1 MCCVV
6 NNPSQDAAVEEVPVQ
21 STTAPPTAACSGA
34 SLIELLMTLSLSPP
48 AIRLREFIPSSS
60 ACKQRR
66 PFSNSPS
73 SPTASR
79 PLFSRLALSGY
90 AQQLKRKK
98 PPTMPRLVRRK
109 PLAERLKAYLNPLD
123 FLLYLSEEF
132 ETRDWDTHGFAT
144 TLGLSLNFVFL
155 LARAN
160 SGRQVRNVDDVFG
173 DSGGA
178 GWLGWVVSCSSSSC
192 AFSPCALRS
201 TYSSGF
207 RTRC

>member
-1 MCCVV
+1 
-6 NNPSQDAAVEEVPVQ
+6 
-21 STTAPPTAACSGA
+21 
-34 SLIELLMTLSLSPP
+34 
-48 AIRLREFIPSSS
+48 
-60 ACKQRR
+60 
-66 PFSNSPS
+66 
-73 SPTASR
+73 
-79 PLFSRLALSGY
+79 
-90 AQQLKRKK
+90 
-98 PPTMPRLVRRK
+98 MPRLVRRK

-178 GWLGWVVSCSSSSC
+178 GWLGWVVRRSSSSC
-192 AFSPCALRS
+192 AFSPCALQS
-201 TYSSGF
+201 AYSSGF
-207 RTRC
+207 RTREMRC